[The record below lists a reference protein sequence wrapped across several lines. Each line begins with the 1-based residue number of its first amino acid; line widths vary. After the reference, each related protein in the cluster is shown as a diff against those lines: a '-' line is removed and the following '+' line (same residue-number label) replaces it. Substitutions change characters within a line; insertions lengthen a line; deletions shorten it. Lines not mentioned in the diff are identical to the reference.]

1 MADMTLF
8 RDWRIIL
15 PALFLTAYNG
25 SFIGPIARG
34 LGWVMDKIYY
44 FIYSLLGIHGGAIAI
59 AIMLFTIIIYMALL
73 PLTYKQQKFSMLQRK
88 MQPEMQAIQ
97 KKYKGKTDQASM
109 QAMQEET
116 SALYDKYGVSPMGS
130 CIQLLIQMPIL
141 FALYRVFYNIPAYL
155 SSVKNIFSG
164 LVDGIVKTDGFEKL
178 LKPLVQT
185 AHLTNIDFTAGG
197 STAIKN
203 HVVDVLYKLPDS
215 GWTTLK
221 NDFPDLSSQI
231 HTTHDHLKAV
241 NYFGILNVSD
251 TPGSMIMSGIHGAGI
266 GLTIAAFMIPVVAYV
281 TQFLNM
287 KLTPQSSDAND
298 SMARQMRTM
307 NLLMP
312 LMTLFISFTTPVGLS
327 LYWIAGA
334 VIRSIQQVILN
345 RHFEKVN
352 LDDIIEQN
360 KEKAAKKAE
369 KRGIKREKM
378 MQYANM
384 STRNMSAKANVSEQ
398 KTEQLNKAKEAS
410 SKAKKGS
417 MTSKAN
423 LVKDF
428 NDRNSKK

>member
-1 MADMTLF
+1 
-8 RDWRIIL
+8 
-15 PALFLTAYNG
+15 
-25 SFIGPIARG
+25 
-34 LGWVMDKIYY
+34 
-44 FIYSLLGIHGGAIAI
+44 
-59 AIMLFTIIIYMALL
+59 
-73 PLTYKQQKFSMLQRK
+73 
-88 MQPEMQAIQ
+88 
-97 KKYKGKTDQASM
+97 
-109 QAMQEET
+109 
-116 SALYDKYGVSPMGS
+116 
-130 CIQLLIQMPIL
+130 
-141 FALYRVFYNIPAYL
+141 
-155 SSVKNIFSG
+155 
-164 LVDGIVKTDGFEKL
+164 
-178 LKPLVQT
+178 
-185 AHLTNIDFTAGG
+185 
-197 STAIKN
+197 
-203 HVVDVLYKLPDS
+203 
-215 GWTTLK
+215 
-221 NDFPDLSSQI
+221 
-231 HTTHDHLKAV
+231 
-241 NYFGILNVSD
+241 
-251 TPGSMIMSGIHGAGI
+251 MSGIHGAGI
-266 GLTIAAFMIPVVAYV
+266 GLTIAAVLIPIVAYL

-287 KLTPQSSDAND
+287 KLTPQVSDMND
-298 SMARQMRTM
+298 SAARQMRTM
-307 NLLMP
+307 NTLMP

-334 VIRSIQQVILN
+334 VIRSIQQVVLN

>member
-231 HTTHDHLKAV
+231 QTTHDHLKAV

-345 RHFEKVN
+345 RHFEK
-352 LDDIIEQN
+352 
-360 KEKAAKKAE
+360 
-369 KRGIKREKM
+369 IKREKM